1 MNDVRKK
8 QTSSPRLGRKH
19 SLAYVMGAL
28 LLVACC
34 FALTA
39 SPLYAEESGAQKSSN
54 TAKEQVASSRATAG
68 WVKSS
73 HGWWYRYAD
82 GTWPANTSLK
92 IDGKTYRFNA
102 KGWMVTGWSQ
112 VAHEWRYYA
121 KSGAMQTGWVKV
133 KGKWYYLDP
142 ADGKMETGWQKVKDK
157 WYYLDTK
164 NGDMKTGWIKS
175 GGNWY
180 YADKSG
186 ARKTG
191 WQKVKGTWYYLN
203 PSNGKMLTGFYEVKG
218 ITYYSDKSGAMKTGW
233 VKTGS
238 DWYYFEKSGAMA
250 RNKWI
255 SGKYWVGAD
264 GKWITNPDSGSTGTG
279 GSTNPAL
286 EATAEANKKV
296 GTIAQGTLRD
306 TVFSLVSSAENSTT
320 DFNTEYGYIEDI
332 GDGRGYTC
340 GIIGFTSA
348 TGDLLDVVRLYV
360 ELAPNNNPLKPY
372 VPALEAAVG
381 SDTHA
386 GLGSGFV
393 SAWKTAC
400 KTSQMIEAQNAIL
413 NEQYMLPAVNSAQ
426 GDGLSPLGQYI
437 YYDALVV
444 HGPGN
449 DADSF
454 GGIRAAA
461 LKSAR
466 TPAQGGDEA
475 TYLSAF
481 LDARTKVMLK
491 EEAHSDLSRINVQR
505 TFIKEKKW
513 DLSRPLSWTMY
524 GDRFELR

>member
-1 MNDVRKK
+1 M
-8 QTSSPRLGRKH
+8 
-19 SLAYVMGAL
+19 
-28 LLVACC
+28 
-34 FALTA
+34 
-39 SPLYAEESGAQKSSN
+39 
-54 TAKEQVASSRATAG
+54 
-68 WVKSS
+68 
-73 HGWWYRYAD
+73 
-82 GTWPANTSLK
+82 K

-102 KGWMVTGWSQ
+102 KGWMVIGWSQ

-133 KGKWYYLDP
+133 KGKWYYLDS
-142 ADGKMETGWQKVKDK
+142 ADGKMETGWQKVKEK

-175 GGNWY
+175 SGDWY
-180 YADKSG
+180 YVDKSG

-191 WQKVKGTWYYLN
+191 WQKVKGIWYYLN

-218 ITYYSDKSGAMKTGW
+218 ITYYSDKLGVMKTGW

-264 GKWITNPDSGSTGTG
+264 GRWITNPGSSSTGTG
-279 GSTNPAL
+279 GSINSAL
-286 EATAEANKKV
+286 EATVEANKKV

-320 DFNTEYGYIEDI
+320 DFNAEYGYIEDI

-400 KTSQMIEAQNAIL
+400 KTS
-413 NEQYMLPAVNSAQ
+413 
-426 GDGLSPLGQYI
+426 
-437 YYDALVV
+437 
-444 HGPGN
+444 
-449 DADSF
+449 
-454 GGIRAAA
+454 R
-461 LKSAR
+461 
-466 TPAQGGDEA
+466 
-475 TYLSAF
+475 
-481 LDARTKVMLK
+481 
-491 EEAHSDLSRINVQR
+491 
-505 TFIKEKKW
+505 
-513 DLSRPLSWTMY
+513 
-524 GDRFELR
+524 